1 MTTRISFIVGGIFG
15 RFCFLGITS
24 LYVSIFAFPLSAQE
38 VPTNIEIQSVV
49 THVGTAVV
57 SSVTPTSNFYPAV
70 QPDVYWHDAE
80 WNIDLV
86 HRISSNDPLSISVQ
100 HSSDSKKI
108 VELPRIFAQV
118 DSITRNPEDK
128 AIILAEATGTA
139 EAFLIIDL
147 KERKLIDRIGM
158 DSPSISPDRRLIL
171 YTNGYPAHGPGQAA
185 QYHLYDTLKTPRENT
200 CGYRL
205 NDPQHKDLDESYRGI
220 QVYPRKGNSV
230 SCSDAELKAFE
241 DDDHDMVSGFVWS
254 ADSSKAVFADIMNG
268 STISLILVKIPHGE
282 RDKDR
287 DKDHDG
293 DRDRD
298 HDRDNDWPRT
308 FIYSFTGAENV
319 CAGAATCDSNN
330 VRSIAWN
337 GDAVKVTL
345 IQANPTGP
353 AIVKNLTIPLSKF
366 VPLAK

>member
-1 MTTRISFIVGGIFG
+1 
-15 RFCFLGITS
+15 
-24 LYVSIFAFPLSAQE
+24 
-38 VPTNIEIQSVV
+38 
-49 THVGTAVV
+49 
-57 SSVTPTSNFYPAV
+57 VTPTSNFYPAV